1 MATVYRAFDPRFKRE
16 VAIKLLPRQFLH
28 DPTFRTRFEREAQT
42 IAALEHPA
50 IVPVYDFGEDDEL
63 PYLVMRLM
71 TGGTLAERLHMGAM
85 PLAQIAPIL
94 AWLAPALDEA
104 HRHSIIHRD
113 LKPSNILFD
122 QWEKPYLSD
131 FGIVKLAEGSEGT
144 LTSTS
149 TALGTPA
156 YMSPEQVLGEGK
168 LDSRSDIYAFGVI
181 LFEMLTGKKPYVADT
196 PMGQALKHVTDTIP
210 HIHKFKPD
218 LPPECQVIVAKAM
231 AKDRDKRYQTA
242 VELAA
247 ALLDLA
253 GITPSSG
260 VMVWSEV
267 KTPSTPLPVM
277 PPIEVDNPDVATS
290 SLILHEE
297 TSSLPVVSDPV
308 AEAMANL
315 PTALETGLF
324 ESPQAQSQPDQAPT
338 QVRVKM
344 PTPQP
349 TSQTPPIGRGVK
361 PVAILP
367 PDPALVNTPLTQV
380 AAAAPTVT
388 PTRSRRLPA
397 SGIVGVVVLLVFIVA
412 AAILLRNNGDNTITP
427 TQSAVLQ
434 PPPTLRFTLE
444 PASTATGGTTAALDT
459 STPELITTPTLRPL
473 IELPTTPIAAA
484 NAAQVRQIV
493 LWGQGIPNEVAFS
506 PEGDRIA
513 VATTWGL
520 YVYAISDG
528 QIQSDPLLAIDPATV
543 INTLAYSP
551 NGAFIATGDTDRQ
564 VILWDATTGEQK
576 QVLQGHENWIR
587 SVAFS
592 PDGAY
597 LASGSSDTAVRLWTL
612 SDGVAVDNI
621 ELLGFDTTVWAVAF
635 SPDSQTL
642 AVGLNDNRFQLIDI
656 TNLDNRRTFEGH
668 SGRVFALTFSADG
681 SQLASASADG
691 TARLWDVTTGETLT
705 TFEGHVGWLRG
716 VAFAPDG
723 QSLVT
728 ASYDST
734 ARLWNVADGT
744 TKTTLFGHLGLVV
757 HVAFSPVGDLIATAS
772 ADGSVRLWQGGDGAA
787 LGILPDGTGR
797 VLAVA
802 VDNNGEFAAAGTYDG
817 SVRVWRLAT
826 GERVH
831 LLTGHQNWVRNVAFS
846 PDGAFLASGSD
857 DRTVRIWTVA
867 TGELYAQLTGHSS
880 RIRSVSFSEDGG
892 RVFVGTGDG
901 SAWVWTLGAGE
912 PTGAEVLSVQPESA
926 LSITFSPDGSLIA
939 TGTETGQVRL
949 WRASDGSLVY
959 DLIDHTDRV
968 NALAFSPDGAFLVSG
983 AADGK
988 VNVWRLSDGQ
998 LQGNWQPIAE
1008 GVIFTGLGFAPDGQI
1023 LLAGTE
1029 TGDIYWLN
1037 PATNEVWQVR
1047 EEHSDQVRSFAFT
1060 PAQTVLLSASD
1071 DGTIILWGIGDGDQ
1085 E

>member
-1 MATVYRAFDPRFKRE
+1 MATVYRAFDPRFKRD

-104 HRHSIIHRD
+104 HRHNIIHRD

-122 QWEKPYLSD
+122 QWEKPHLSD
-131 FGIVKLAEGSEGT
+131 FGIVKLVEGSEGT

-267 KTPSTPLPVM
+267 KTPATPLPAIT
-277 PPIEVDNPDVATS
+277 PLSDYNPDEATS
-290 SLILHEE
+290 SLILESE
-297 TSSLPVVSDPV
+297 QPAVIRDQSPVTSQQSP
-308 AEAMANL
+308 NL
-315 PTALETGLF
+315 SISQ
-324 ESPQAQSQPDQAPT
+324 SPPASSAPT
-338 QVRVKM
+338 LR
-344 PTPQP
+344 
-349 TSQTPPIGRGVK
+349 IGRGVK

-367 PDPALVNTPLTQV
+367 PDPARANTPLPQV
-380 AAAAPTVT
+380 AAAT
-388 PTRSRRLPA
+388 PPITPPRSRRIPTW
-397 SGIVGVVVLLVFIVA
+397 SMVGVVVLLVLIVA
-412 AAILLRNNGDNTITP
+412 AALLLRNNGDDTGTP

-444 PASTATGGTTAALDT
+444 PASTVTGDTASEPDT
-459 STPELITTPTLRPL
+459 PTPEPVATPTLRPL
-473 IELPTTPIAAA
+473 IELPTTAITAA
-484 NAAQVRQIV
+484 NAAQVRQV
-493 LWGQGIPNEVAFS
+493 TLWGQGIPNEVAFS
-506 PEGDRIA
+506 PDGDRIA

-520 YVYAISDG
+520 YVYAINAG
-528 QIQSDPLLAIDPATV
+528 QVQPDALLAIDPETV

-551 NGAFIATGDTDRQ
+551 DGALIATGDTDRQ
-564 VILWDATTGEQK
+564 VILWDAVTGEQK
-576 QVLQGHENWIR
+576 QVLQDHENWIR

-592 PDGAY
+592 PDGMY
-597 LASGSSDTAVRLWTL
+597 LVSGSSDAAVRLWPIR
-612 SDGVAVDNI
+612 DGVAVDTV
-621 ELLGFDTTVWAVAF
+621 ELVGFEVTVWAVTF

-642 AVGLNDNRFQLIDI
+642 AVGLNDNRIQLIEVA
-656 TNLDNRRTFEGH
+656 NPDNRRTLQGH

-681 SQLASASADG
+681 SRLASASADG
-691 TARLWDVTTGETLT
+691 TARLWDVMTGETLT

-723 QSLVT
+723 ESLVT

-734 ARLWNVADGT
+734 ARLWNVADGAT
-744 TKTTLFGHLGLVV
+744 TTTLFGHLGLVV

-802 VDNNGEFAAAGTYDG
+802 VDDEGEYAAAGTYDG

-831 LLTGHQNWVRNVAFS
+831 LLTGHQNWVRGVAFS

-857 DRTVRIWTVA
+857 DRTVRIWIVE

-880 RIRSVSFSEDGG
+880 RIRSVAFAADSG

-912 PTGAEVLSVQPESA
+912 PTGVEVLPAQPESA
-926 LSITFSPDGSLIA
+926 LSITFSPDGALIA
-939 TGTETGQVRL
+939 TGTEAGQVRV

-988 VNVWRLSDGQ
+988 VNLWRLSDGQ
-998 LQGNWQPIAE
+998 LQSNWQPITE
-1008 GVIFTGLGFAPDGQI
+1008 GVVFTGLGFTPDGQI
-1023 LLAGTE
+1023 LLAGAE

-1047 EEHSDQVRSFAFT
+1047 EEHSDQVRGFAFT

-1071 DGTIILWGIGDGDQ
+1071 DGTIILWGLENQ
-1085 E
+1085 